1 MVGTAGLPHVIVRFF
16 TVPKVKDARSS
27 AGWALVF
34 IALLYTTAPAVSVMA
49 RYNLINTV
57 HPEITDTEITSLA
70 YDERPE
76 WMKRWEQTKLI
87 NGMILIM
94 IIKFKASMIKIKTL
108 LMV

>member
-1 MVGTAGLPHVIVRFF
+1 MYYHCINGWNCWITSCIVRFF

-70 YDERPE
+70 
-76 WMKRWEQTKLI
+76 MTKDQS
-87 NGMILIM
+87 G
-94 IIKFKASMIKIKTL
+94 
-108 LMV
+108 

>member
-1 MVGTAGLPHVIVRFF
+1 M
-16 TVPKVKDARSS
+16 
-27 AGWALVF
+27 F

-87 NGMILIM
+87 QWNDSNNDNKIQSFNDKNKDFVESVATDNGWVSDELKEIE
-94 IIKFKASMIKIKTL
+94 TL
-108 LMV
+108 WFLRTQK